1 MTFKT
6 PLFYRWVRHP
16 IYSGFL
22 LAFWSTPDM
31 SYGHLLLSLGFSI
44 YILIGIAFEER
55 DLIGQYGDTYVE
67 YRRSV
72 GMVIPGIGRGGRAAV
87 RENA

>member
-1 MTFKT
+1 MKT

-16 IYSGFL
+16 ICGGFL
-22 LAFWSTPDM
+22 LAFWPTTDM
-31 SYGHLLLSLGFSI
+31 SYGHLLLLLGFSI
-44 YILIGIAFEER
+44 YILIGLAFEER
-55 DLIGQYGDTYVE
+55 DLIGQYRDTHVE
-67 YRRSV
+67 YRRTV